1 MDFKILIK
9 KLNGKLNE
17 KEAIIF
23 NQWYHESAVHRSYF
37 NRLKDN
43 YSQQLDN
50 IDVEKAWQKLSQKI
64 SKRKKSQAYWK
75 FGVAAS
81 IALLVALTIMY
92 NRDSLQNSEPT
103 VVHSEISVGTDKATL
118 TLEDGSVVVL
128 EKGKKYQTQNASSN
142 GEEIIYNKATNTRKS
157 LTYNYITV
165 PIGGQYNVI
174 LSDGTQV
181 WLNSDSQLKYPVSF
195 VEGETRQVEL
205 VYGEA
210 YFDVSSSIEHA
221 GSGFRVNN
229 KSQIIKVLGTE
240 FNVKAYKDEEHI
252 YTTLVEGEVLFIAGA
267 VEEKLAPSQQMVL
280 NISNGN
286 MSVMEVNVYN
296 EISWKDGIFSF
307 RRKPLGEIMKVLSR
321 WYDIEVIFENKK
333 LENAGF
339 NGVLGRDQNIEE
351 IIEAIKNFGI
361 IENYEINNKTVI
373 LK

>member
-9 KLNGKLNE
+9 KLNGKLTK

-23 NQWYHESAVHRSYF
+23 NNWYSESASHRSYYD
-37 NRLKDN
+37 RLKDN
-43 YSQQLDN
+43 YSKGLDD
-50 IDVEKAWQKLSQKI
+50 IDVEKAWQNLSQNI
-64 SKRKKSQAYWK
+64 SKRKKSHSYWTY
-75 FGVAAS
+75 GVAAS
-81 IALLVALTIMY
+81 IALLVALTFIF

-103 VVHSEISVGTDKATL
+103 VVHSDISVGTDKATL

-128 EKGKKYQTQNASSN
+128 EKGKKYQTQNVSSN
-142 GEEIIYNKATNTRKS
+142 GEEIIYNKATDTPKN

-165 PIGGQYNVI
+165 PIGGQYNVV

-210 YFDVSSSIEHA
+210 YFDISSSIEHA

-229 KSQIIKVLGTE
+229 KSQIIEVLGTE

-252 YTTLVEGEVLFIAGA
+252 YTTLVEGEVLFTAGA
-267 VEEKLAPSQQMVL
+267 VEQKLAPSQQIVL
-280 NISNGN
+280 NVSDGN
-286 MSVMEVNVYN
+286 TTVLEVNVYN
-296 EISWKDGIFSF
+296 EISWKDGVFSF

-321 WYDIEVIFENKK
+321 WYNIEVIFENKK

-351 IIEAIKNFGI
+351 IIEAIKSFGI

>member
-9 KLNGKLNE
+9 KLNGKLTK

-43 YSQQLDN
+43 YSQELDN

-81 IALLVALTIMY
+81 IALLVALTIMF

-103 VVHSEISVGTDKATL
+103 VVHSDISVGTDKATL

-142 GEEIIYNKATNTRKS
+142 GEEIIYNKTTNTRKS

-165 PIGGQYNVI
+165 PIGGQYNVV

-210 YFDVSSSIEHA
+210 YFDVSSSFEHA

-229 KSQIIKVLGTE
+229 KSQIIEVLGTE

-286 MSVMEVNVYN
+286 MLVMEVNVYN

-307 RRKPLGEIMKVLSR
+307 RRKPLGEIMRVLSR

>member
-9 KLNGKLNE
+9 KLNGKLTK

-43 YSQQLDN
+43 YSQELDN

-81 IALLVALTIMY
+81 IALLVALTIMF

-103 VVHSEISVGTDKATL
+103 VVHSDISVGTDKATL

-142 GEEIIYNKATNTRKS
+142 GEEIIYNKTTNTRKS

-165 PIGGQYNVI
+165 PIGGQYNVV

-229 KSQIIKVLGTE
+229 KSQIIEVLGTE

>member
-43 YSQQLDN
+43 YSQELDN
-50 IDVEKAWQKLSQKI
+50 VDVEKAWQKLSQKI

-103 VVHSEISVGTDKATL
+103 VVHSDISVGTDKATL

-229 KSQIIKVLGTE
+229 KSQIIEVLGTE

-286 MSVMEVNVYN
+286 MLVMEVNVYN

>member
-9 KLNGKLNE
+9 KLNGKLTK

-43 YSQQLDN
+43 YSQELDN

-81 IALLVALTIMY
+81 IALLVALTIMF

-103 VVHSEISVGTDKATL
+103 VVHSDISVGTDKATL

-128 EKGKKYQTQNASSN
+128 EKGKKYQTQNVSSN
-142 GEEIIYNKATNTRKS
+142 GEEIIYNKAPNTRKS

-229 KSQIIKVLGTE
+229 KSQIIEVLGTE

-286 MSVMEVNVYN
+286 MLVMEVNVYN

-307 RRKPLGEIMKVLSR
+307 RRKPLGEIMRVLSR

>member
-9 KLNGKLNE
+9 KLNGKLTK

-43 YSQQLDN
+43 YSQELDN

-81 IALLVALTIMY
+81 IALLVALTIMF

-103 VVHSEISVGTDKATL
+103 VVHSDISVGTDKATL

-142 GEEIIYNKATNTRKS
+142 GEEIIYNKTTNTRKS

-165 PIGGQYNVI
+165 PIGGQYNVV

-229 KSQIIKVLGTE
+229 KSQIIEVLGTE

-321 WYDIEVIFENKK
+321 WYDIEVVFENKK

>member
-9 KLNGKLNE
+9 KLNGKLTK

-43 YSQQLDN
+43 YSQELDN

-81 IALLVALTIMY
+81 IALLVALTIMF

-103 VVHSEISVGTDKATL
+103 VVHSDISVGTDKATL

-128 EKGKKYQTQNASSN
+128 EKGKKYETQNASSN
-142 GEEIIYNKATNTRKS
+142 GEEIIYNKTTNTRKS

-165 PIGGQYNVI
+165 PIGGQYNVV

-229 KSQIIKVLGTE
+229 KSQIIEVLGTE